1 MGLISRVSS
10 RTYRFFKKM
19 SLLNLTFRNK
29 ALIAPRIKLGQSK
42 ILSPITIQQRFGH
55 VYYGKTMHVMPKTKN
70 PMASP
75 NAWLWSQGLDTYA
88 VKPYKELGWGVAR
101 DCLIQGIIMGFVICI
116 LLFLKFFMYI

>member
-1 MGLISRVSS
+1 MG
-10 RTYRFFKKM
+10 
-19 SLLNLTFRNK
+19 
-29 ALIAPRIKLGQSK
+29 GQSK

-101 DCLIQGIIMGFVICI
+101 DCLIQGIILGFVIFEIFHVSLSCWKYWKLNLDWI
-116 LLFLKFFMYI
+116 QNQIFLS